1 MLEQILVQE
10 LKDKYLMVSPP
21 KVLKHSYDVMLIFWI
36 FLHELSE
43 NLRLSFSKL
52 MIDFG
57 VSINFQRDVLLFFVI
72 VGANDLGKA
81 AFS

>member
-1 MLEQILVQE
+1 M
-10 LKDKYLMVSPP
+10 
-21 KVLKHSYDVMLIFWI
+21 
-36 FLHELSE
+36 HELSE